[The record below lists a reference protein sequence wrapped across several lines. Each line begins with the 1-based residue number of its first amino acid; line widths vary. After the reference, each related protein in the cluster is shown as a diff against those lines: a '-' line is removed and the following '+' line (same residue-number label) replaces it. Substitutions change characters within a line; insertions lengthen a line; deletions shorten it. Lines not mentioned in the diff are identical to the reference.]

1 VSAVISTLGG
11 SGRRANSCGMAGLG
25 LGRATGVGTL
35 EVDRGVTAFDDRGLF
50 LGLGL
55 DGACRKSSGMSFQL
69 SIAFGTG
76 VVAERVRGGADVDL
90 GGGGGR
96 FAGGGAVGGAF

>member
-50 LGLGL
+50 LGLDL
-55 DGACRKSSGMSFQL
+55 D
-69 SIAFGTG
+69 G

-96 FAGGGAVGGAF
+96 FAGGGAIGGAF